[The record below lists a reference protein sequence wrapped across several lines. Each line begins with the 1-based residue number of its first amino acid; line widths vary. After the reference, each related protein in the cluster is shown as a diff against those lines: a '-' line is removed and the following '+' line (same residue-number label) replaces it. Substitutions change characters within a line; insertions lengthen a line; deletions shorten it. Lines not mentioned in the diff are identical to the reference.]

1 MASPWR
7 AVLALGA
14 WSLFLVL
21 VFEQRL
27 GAQVADMRQENTELK
42 ARLREVLPRPAEP
55 EVPDFLSPVPPAGP
69 SDTLD
74 IVPKPDDR
82 RLGNIFTLGT
92 TAGAGCYEFTGG
104 TDTTLD
110 LSSATCSGSAK
121 CPACFFSSSL
131 DNDVTLTISACSTAI
146 NYIPSSGSSVSYTGV
161 REYVFIN
168 GDDTDTLTV
177 TDGTNSFKIGPMTM
191 VNAACYSSGNNKL
204 YFSSNY
210 GVAGSNVATCP
221 DGCDSAT
228 PKYSSD
234 SATSFTLIPGLD
246 SDKTTR
252 VGYLTDSGPSGAVT
266 WGGVFAGFSTDV
278 NDRIG
283 YLTNSGP
290 SAAVTWGGV
299 FAGFSNDVNTK
310 LGYLTTN
317 GPSGAVTYGGTTMG
331 FADAV
336 HGFFTNAVPTANLA
350 YGSAECSAGE
360 YVCQSR

>member
-7 AVLALGA
+7 AVLALGT

-21 VFEQRL
+21 VFEHRL
-27 GAQVADMRQENTELK
+27 GTQVADVRQENSELK
-42 ARLREVLPRPAEP
+42 ARLREVLPRSEAEQ
-55 EVPDFLSPVPPAGP
+55 EMPDFRSPVQPISP
-69 SDTLD
+69 SETLD
-74 IVPKPDDR
+74 TVPKIDDR

-92 TAGAGCYEFTGG
+92 ASGAGCYEFTGG

-121 CPACFFSSSL
+121 CPACVFSSSL

-177 TDGTNSFKIGPMTM
+177 TDGTNSFKVGPMNM

-228 PKYSSD
+228 PKSASD
-234 SATSFTLIPGLD
+234 SATSFTKGL
-246 SDKTTR
+246 
-252 VGYLTDSGPSGAVT
+252 
-266 WGGVFAGFSTDV
+266 
-278 NDRIG
+278 
-283 YLTNSGP
+283 
-290 SAAVTWGGV
+290 SAAWSPKML
-299 FAGFSNDVNTK
+299 A
-310 LGYLTTN
+310 
-317 GPSGAVTYGGTTMG
+317 
-331 FADAV
+331 
-336 HGFFTNAVPTANLA
+336 NARLRL
-350 YGSAECSAGE
+350 S
-360 YVCQSR
+360 